1 MNRRPTGSL
10 SPAKAST
17 GFLQYKAAEDL
28 SPDTLNRY
36 KQSLRL

>member
-1 MNRRPTGSL
+1 MNRRPPSSL
-10 SPAKAST
+10 PLSKAEA
-17 GFLQYKAAEDL
+17 GFLQYKTAEDL